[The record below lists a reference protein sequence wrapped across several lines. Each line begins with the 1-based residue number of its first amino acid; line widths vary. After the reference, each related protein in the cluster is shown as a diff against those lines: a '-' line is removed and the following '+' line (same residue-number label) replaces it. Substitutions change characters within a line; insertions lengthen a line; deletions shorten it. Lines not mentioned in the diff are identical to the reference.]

1 MGKAWI
7 FMIMLVGFTRAI
19 LQMENWTDIN
29 RILSISGVPT
39 IASDGRI
46 YICTGKNLI
55 SYNEDMSLNWTASL
69 RSGTCERH
77 IPPIIDSAGRVYLAA
92 QNNVQIVTPKPY
104 SYSTKKYTI
113 SFLYNFT
120 SHGIGS
126 KPVTGLAASQTD
138 AAIMFYVNSGVGGLY
153 AVTIEGTPRW
163 SLGGIVN
170 SSDWQQSSFD
180 FSDFCSSNSSVCY
193 FHYSPA
199 VDMCDGSLYIAHSN
213 GWLYAISGWQPFI
226 RWRYNFG
233 LNREASEAGI
243 TTGNNGLVYA
253 AVVAQEMVYAFDAQ
267 TGDVFWRVKVGPL
280 SVLTCFPRVDLTGW
294 VFIGSVDGCLYA
306 ISPNG
311 QEVKKYLELE
321 SKSSIIQAPPYLE
334 CNGGA
339 LYVAQVQVTSKYI
352 SYGAR
357 TLVSYTDALSVFVSQ
372 IDPFTGTLYRRQN
385 FLPDLSTKGGC
396 TFDSSL
402 ILALV
407 AASVSTSGPCKAG
420 ERATAATCVGNLA
433 IPQLP
438 DMTNKKFKEYYI
450 SIPSVFIGFILAV
463 IFVFTWWSR
472 KRKLVKHRAALERE
486 AAHLRGKYLE
496 CPSKQ
501 IEDRLFEALSQ
512 LNFLDVLISD
522 QAHSNAS
529 LHGLRRRL
537 ELSPFSPYT
546 SGSNNLAL
554 YHPLEGDTSL
564 VSPSNDQ
571 EVIPTD
577 LTTIKKDKIASMV
590 DATP

>member
-7 FMIMLVGFTRAI
+7 FTIMLVGFTRAI

-69 RSGTCERH
+69 RSGTCEGH

-170 SSDWQQSSFD
+170 SSNWQQSSFD

-280 SVLTCFPRVDLTGW
+280 SVLTCFPRVDLT
-294 VFIGSVDGCLYA
+294 
-306 ISPNG
+306 
-311 QEVKKYLELE
+311 
-321 SKSSIIQAPPYLE
+321 
-334 CNGGA
+334 
-339 LYVAQVQVTSKYI
+339 
-352 SYGAR
+352 
-357 TLVSYTDALSVFVSQ
+357 
-372 IDPFTGTLYRRQN
+372 
-385 FLPDLSTKGGC
+385 DLSTKGGC

-438 DMTNKKFKEYYI
+438 
-450 SIPSVFIGFILAV
+450 GFILAV

-472 KRKLVKHRAALERE
+472 KVRVDRKNERDKRRKDIGMPHDKRKLVKHRAALERE
-486 AAHLRGKYLE
+486 AAHLQGKYLE
-496 CPSKQ
+496 CPSKH

-512 LNFLDVLISD
+512 LNFLDVLIAD

-537 ELSPFSPYT
+537 ELSPFSRYS

-554 YHPLEGDTSL
+554 YHPLEGDTTL
-564 VSPSNDQ
+564 ASPSNDQ